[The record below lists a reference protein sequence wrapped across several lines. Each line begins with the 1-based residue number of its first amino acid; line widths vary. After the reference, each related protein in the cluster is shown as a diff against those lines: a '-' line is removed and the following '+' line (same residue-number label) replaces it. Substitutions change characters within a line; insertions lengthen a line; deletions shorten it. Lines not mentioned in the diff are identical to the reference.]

1 MSIPVYATARN
12 FLPVTDIARISTCGV
27 TSPTNDFDWF
37 HGDRN
42 RDSIP
47 DCLTSLSREQRP
59 VAKCWL
65 DDPQGLLTANDM
77 LPPWVYLYGSTSSA
91 LAEVARRK
99 SNRAEVCLLYDTWDL
114 QRDPVRPGTGSDKDS
129 CSRVAVVA
137 SDEVP

>member
-1 MSIPVYATARN
+1 M
-12 FLPVTDIARISTCGV
+12 TDIARISTCGV

-47 DCLTSLSREQRP
+47 DCLRSLSREQRP